1 MRAFFRHL
9 SYSGRRK
16 MRGTFHRMAAILAT
30 ACAAALCAAPGR
42 AQETEAPDD
51 SPEALYQ
58 SGMSRFVAGN
68 YEQSVEFLDQ
78 LVKVFGKEPELR
90 TQIDL
95 AMYARACALFNLG
108 RHADAIKAFEEYIA
122 QYPESKFADEAGFRI
137 GSAQQQLEEYELA
150 VAAYQKL
157 RSSYPRSPYAEDA
170 LYQIGICRLIQESNA
185 LASAAFKDFMALY
198 PDSPLWGQ
206 AGAFCARALFD
217 EGGQEKVVE
226 AITMLETIEK
236 HPRTW
241 SVISYCNFLAFEIG
255 DFMFDDTEY
264 ELALKAYRR
273 VKPRKALL
281 GHQQTYVRAIE
292 EALAS
297 LQTARPSARDLRSRF
312 QEERRLASDLAQAK
326 EMSAKLEALP
336 DYDANLYHRIG
347 RCFFNTDRYWEA
359 RTAFTRV
366 VAIAQDDAVRE
377 AGHFDLILAISRLR
391 RFDDLVIEADHYLST
406 YDPAGKWE

>member
-1 MRAFFRHL
+1 
-9 SYSGRRK
+9 
-16 MRGTFHRMAAILAT
+16 MRGVPHRMAIFLAV
-30 ACAAALCAAPGR
+30 ACTAALCVAPAC

-58 SGMSRFVAGN
+58 SGMSRFIAGD
-68 YEQSVEFLDQ
+68 YENSVEFLDQ
-78 LVKVFGKEPELR
+78 LVKVFGQEPELR

-137 GSAQQQLEEYELA
+137 GASQQQLEEYEPA
-150 VAAYQKL
+150 IAAYQTM
-157 RSSYPRSPYAEDA
+157 RSSYPRSPYAEDG
-170 LYQIGICRLIQESNA
+170 LFQTGICRLIQEQSA
-185 LASAAFKDFMALY
+185 LASATFKDFMQLY
-198 PDSPLWGQ
+198 PESPLWGQ
-206 AGAFCARALFD
+206 AGAFAARALFD
-217 EGGQEKVVE
+217 DGKAAD

-236 HPRTW
+236 RPRSW
-241 SVISYCNFLAFEIG
+241 SIVSYCNFLAFEIG

-264 ELALKAYRR
+264 DLALKAYRR
-273 VKPRKALL
+273 VKTRKALL
-281 GHQQTYVRAIE
+281 SHQQDYVRAL
-292 EALAS
+292 EAALKS
-297 LQTARPSARDLRSRF
+297 IQSARLNTRDIKSRF
-312 QEERRLASDLAQAK
+312 QEERRLSSDLAQAK
-326 EMSAKLEALP
+326 EMAAKLEALP

-366 VAIAQDDAVRE
+366 VAIAQDETVRE

-391 RFDDLVIEADHYLST
+391 RFDDLVIEADHYLAT
-406 YDPAGKWE
+406 YDPEGKWE

>member
-1 MRAFFRHL
+1 MMRRAPTCRLF
-9 SYSGRRK
+9 
-16 MRGTFHRMAAILAT
+16 
-30 ACAAALCAAPGR
+30 LCALAGALFFGAAPLG

-68 YEQSVEFLDQ
+68 YEQSVEFLTQ

-90 TQIDL
+90 TQMDL
-95 AMYARACALFNLG
+95 AMYACACALYNLG
-108 RHADAIKAFEEYIA
+108 RHAEAIKAFEEYVA

-157 RSSYPRSPYAEDA
+157 RSAYPRSAYAEDA
-170 LYQIGICRLIQESNA
+170 LYQVGIIRLIQEQSA
-185 LASAAFKDFMALY
+185 LAAAAFQDFMNLY
-198 PDSPLWGQ
+198 PESPLWGQ

-217 EGGQEKVVE
+217 TGKGAE
-226 AITMLETIEK
+226 AIAMLEAIEK
-236 HPRTW
+236 HPRSW

-255 DFMFDDTEY
+255 DFLFDDTEY
-264 ELALKAYRR
+264 DLALKAYRR
-273 VKPRKALL
+273 VKPRQAILR
-281 GHQQTYVRAIE
+281 HQQNDLRAL
-292 EALAS
+292 EARLAA
-297 LQTARPSARDLRSRF
+297 LQSARPNPRDIRSRF
-312 QEERRLASDLAQAK
+312 QEERRLAGALAQAK
-326 EMSAKLEALP
+326 EMAAKLEALP

-347 RCFFNTDRYWEA
+347 RCFFNTDRYWESRA
-359 RTAFTRV
+359 AFTRV
-366 VAIAQDDAVRE
+366 VAIAQDEAVRE

-406 YDPAGKWE
+406 YDPEGKWE

>member
-1 MRAFFRHL
+1 MMRRAPTCRLF
-9 SYSGRRK
+9 
-16 MRGTFHRMAAILAT
+16 
-30 ACAAALCAAPGR
+30 LCALAGALFFGAAPLG

-68 YEQSVEFLDQ
+68 YEQSVEFLTQ

-90 TQIDL
+90 TQMDL
-95 AMYARACALFNLG
+95 AMYACACALYNLG
-108 RHADAIKAFEEYIA
+108 RHAEAIKAFEEYVA

-157 RSSYPRSPYAEDA
+157 RSAYPRSAYAEDA
-170 LYQIGICRLIQESNA
+170 LYQVGIIRLIQEQSA
-185 LASAAFKDFMALY
+185 LAAAAFQDFMNLY
-198 PDSPLWGQ
+198 PESPLWGQ

-217 EGGQEKVVE
+217 TGKGAE
-226 AITMLETIEK
+226 AIAMLEAIEK
-236 HPRTW
+236 HPRSW

-255 DFMFDDTEY
+255 DFLFDDTEY
-264 ELALKAYRR
+264 DLALKAYRR
-273 VKPRKALL
+273 VKPRQAILR
-281 GHQQTYVRAIE
+281 HQQNDLRAL
-292 EALAS
+292 EARLAA
-297 LQTARPSARDLRSRF
+297 LQSARPNPRDIRSRF
-312 QEERRLASDLAQAK
+312 QEERRLSSDLAQAK
-326 EMSAKLEALP
+326 EMAGKLEALP

-359 RTAFTRV
+359 RAAFTRV
-366 VAIAQDDAVRE
+366 VAIAQDETVRE

-406 YDPAGKWE
+406 YDPEGKWE